1 MEKKTGEVSDPITS
15 ENTIELSMHSTLALS
30 TVLDINSKIEIG
42 DGEDKIS
49 EDRKFHIGT
58 KGNDKVDHSYSF
70 PTTEEMPKES
80 NSYKPIEIKN
90 RKAQYPNTGGP
101 GAWIGFTI
109 GGLAVMI
116 GGAYIYHKRRES
128 IEANS

>member
-1 MEKKTGEVSDPITS
+1 MK
-15 ENTIELSMHSTLALS
+15 
-30 TVLDINSKIEIG
+30 
-42 DGEDKIS
+42 
-49 EDRKFHIGT
+49 EDRTFHIGT
-58 KGNDKVDHSYSF
+58 KGKERGEHSYSF
-70 PTTEEMPKES
+70 STTEEMPKEG
-80 NSYKPIEIKN
+80 NSYGPIEIKN

-101 GAWIGFTI
+101 GTWIGFTI